1 MGDIGREE
9 AARLS
14 NPRCHPTPFCSPYLK
29 ETFYTLLSL
38 EIPSVRTMNI
48 KSHIFKTKLLHI
60 ETHIRRPGS
69 YTTLI
74 EINLLPEPVIIFV
87 IAGSA
92 AIQAIC
98 H

>member
-1 MGDIGREE
+1 
-9 AARLS
+9 
-14 NPRCHPTPFCSPYLK
+14 
-29 ETFYTLLSL
+29 
-38 EIPSVRTMNI
+38 MNI
-48 KSHIFKTKLLHI
+48 KSHIFKTKLPHI
-60 ETHIRRPGS
+60 ETHIRTPGSS

-74 EINLLPEPVIIFV
+74 KINLLHEPVIIFV